1 MSFGCASTGAGV
13 WPPVLIR
20 LSMWY
25 REVTM
30 CDFSELD
37 ISRKEMAVLVLVVFI
52 FMVVVFS
59 AGYCVGLWHGNKI
72 SDNGTGT
79 ESIGNELEQAGTN
92 ISNAEAGIGQAENH
106 AGNVEAGIGN
116 AQESADYLQGTVSTS
131 TELIGQCQSI
141 IERIRS
147 RGETE
152 AK

>member
-1 MSFGCASTGAGV
+1 M
-13 WPPVLIR
+13 
-20 LSMWY
+20 Y
-25 REVTM
+25 
-30 CDFSELD
+30 DFSEFEIKGKD
-37 ISRKEMAVLVLVVFI
+37 IAIAVLIVVVFLVVVFI
-52 FMVVVFS
+52 
-59 AGYCVGLWHGNKI
+59 AGYCIGWERAEDVYC
-72 SDNGTGT
+72 NGTGT
-79 ESIGNELEQAGTN
+79 EHVSNELEQAGTN

-152 AK
+152 TK